1 MRRNKNRFAILILSC
16 AFTLSAAIK
25 PPFGGEVRVRLS
37 EPATFAFSPSN
48 YSNLIFYTL
57 IYENFFYQLPGN
69 QLESNIF
76 SHYQYDGK
84 SKTLTLDL
92 EPNLSFSNGSPIT
105 GVHVRKSLDAFL
117 SRNLLGARK
126 LGRLIRKI
134 RLNGDRLTIELSTH
148 RPDALFLLAV
158 PELILQGDRDTAF
171 SGPFLPGNW
180 EPGKSILLQANPFY
194 PGGRSYLDKVR
205 VVFSDPQN
213 PDVFLSTP
221 GKFDSKQFEE
231 HDAGIFQNIY
241 LSFPGEEVGRNT
253 RIALYSLFHEYF
265 RDRGYS
271 ELNALTSSEE
281 SPVTINIKR
290 LPFRRVRSVLR
301 SSRIQIYLQSSMKN
315 EEEKLLEFLQKKNVT
330 MQTLFVEDGQ
340 LRNFLNGTSIK
351 YMILEKVF
359 QRRMPLEE
367 KVQRVVAE
375 LTFGRFNTQYLQL
388 ISELREVTDL
398 HNEEMLMDQV
408 ARIIGRIV
416 DDGFLMPLAQK
427 RYSMYVNRR
436 LRGFRMDVYG
446 RPILQGVYLP

>member
-1 MRRNKNRFAILILSC
+1 MEGSKIRFLLLVLVCVVALSG
-16 AFTLSAAIK
+16 AIK
-25 PPFGGEVRVRLS
+25 PPYGGEVRIRLG

-57 IYENFFYQLPGN
+57 IYENFFYLMPGN

-76 SHYQYDGK
+76 SSYQYDGK
-84 SKTLTLDL
+84 TRSITLDL
-92 EPNLSFSNGSPIT
+92 EPNLSFSDGSPIE
-105 GVHVRKSLDAFL
+105 GAHVRKSLDTFL

-126 LGRLIRKI
+126 LGRLVRKI
-134 RLNGDRLTIELSTH
+134 HLNGDRLTIELSTH

-158 PELILQGDRDTAF
+158 PELILQGDRDSTF
-171 SGPFLPGNW
+171 SGPFT
-180 EPGKSILLQANPFY
+180 PGKWEQGKYILLNSNPFY
-194 PGGRSYLDKVR
+194 PGGRSYVDGVR

-213 PDVFLSTP
+213 PDIFLSTP
-221 GKFDSKQFEE
+221 GTFDSKQFDER
-231 HDAGIFQNIY
+231 DAGIFQNIY
-241 LSFPGEEVGRNT
+241 LSFPGEKVGRNT
-253 RIALYSLFHEYF
+253 RIALYSLFYEYF
-265 RDRGYS
+265 RTREYS
-271 ELNALTSSEE
+271 ELNALTSGDE

-290 LPFRRVRSVLR
+290 ISSRRVRSVLR
-301 SSRIQIYLQSSMKN
+301 SSRIQVYLQSSMKN
-315 EEEKLLEFLQKKNVT
+315 EEEKLLEFLRKKNVAI
-330 MQTLFVEDGQ
+330 QALFVEDGQ

-388 ISELREVTDL
+388 ISELREVTGL
-398 HNEEMLMDQV
+398 NNEEMLMDQV

-427 RYSMYVNRR
+427 RYSMFVKRR
-436 LRGFRMDVYG
+436 MRGFRMDVYG
-446 RPILQGVYLP
+446 RPLLQGVYLP

>member
-1 MRRNKNRFAILILSC
+1 M
-16 AFTLSAAIK
+16 
-25 PPFGGEVRVRLS
+25 
-37 EPATFAFSPSN
+37 
-48 YSNLIFYTL
+48 
-57 IYENFFYQLPGN
+57 
-69 QLESNIF
+69 
-76 SHYQYDGK
+76 
-84 SKTLTLDL
+84 
-92 EPNLSFSNGSPIT
+92 
-105 GVHVRKSLDAFL
+105 
-117 SRNLLGARK
+117 
-126 LGRLIRKI
+126 
-134 RLNGDRLTIELSTH
+134 
-148 RPDALFLLAV
+148 

-315 EEEKLLEFLQKKNVT
+315 EEEKLLEFLQKKNVA

-427 RYSMYVNRR
+427 RYSMYVNLR